1 MGIVVGYEG
10 LFISTG
16 RVGAPCLAVDKKAAL
31 FVKCPRSKLDI
42 HLNLECIRIQGNIW
56 RGFVQLE

>member
-10 LFISTG
+10 PFISTD

-31 FVKCPRSKLDI
+31 IVKRPRSKLDI
-42 HLNLECIRIQGNIW
+42 HLNLECTRIRVNIW